1 MNSQTDIIQ
10 EEDKKKGRG
19 GFRPGSGRPRRM
31 DEAEIIKK
39 LEPMAAT
46 AFKVL
51 ESKIKDGD
59 MNAIKLYMQYFL
71 GLPTQKIENKIE
83 GQLNQVSV
91 EVVRPEILKEEVLCN

>member
-1 MNSQTDIIQ
+1 MNSQTDII

-83 GQLNQVSV
+83 GQLNSV
-91 EVVRPEILKEEVLCN
+91 KIDVVKPQIVKEEILCN